1 MSSDKSIL
9 LYGGIAIVV
18 VIAVFIAI
26 VVSFQPSGPY
36 KLDVSMNAPN
46 YNPNATYLF
55 NTTYFNITISNTGS
69 APVRGMQVGF
79 YLDDQAI
86 KYYNVSIPAHES
98 AYIKENYTYSQNGTY
113 NFSVVADPSRILDIA
128 NSSTSSAQ
136 LAINVRNP
144 QQPNLYQ
151 YIPSQNTNETYTF
164 TLFPRGME
172 LSSLMDIEYNVSQF
186 KPLLGQDTGLSF
198 SIMHDLSPLLNL
210 GNGVYSKYSNGTTV
224 YGLWL
229 EGAISNADIK
239 SLLSTYSFPEHSFQ
253 KGNSSAIFA
262 KLNYTTSF
270 CSYSSKGWTKIFIYY
285 NATAGGNCE
294 HMLGSKYDDTEYAL
308 LSNATSSHSS
318 EYAKDANFTYRN
330 STSEGFAISLIGKN
344 YSIYTLSEDGAAG
357 NFASIMGFHH
367 AINISTYHRVCPGY
381 IYVNNSTGL
390 SMCTEYF
397 KSSALQLQNYSLSD
411 SISISKNYT
420 LQLYSFVDLNYSED
434 ALFNAASLFTKLNIT
449 NQYSTWEPLDNN
461 TCSFANSSIGCR
473 YESFNSTSSK
483 YRIKISNGF
492 SSPINIEKIGC
503 SSYLPVNATT
513 SINETLAAGQSINA
527 SFSCKLPSIPIS
539 STVSTYFMN
548 MSYSMS
554 GKQLRGTGTLTYS
567 DFYVG

>member
-1 MSSDKSIL
+1 MSSDKNIL
-9 LYGGIAIVV
+9 VYGGIAIIV

-26 VVSFQPSGPY
+26 VVSVQPYGPY
-36 KLDVSMNAPN
+36 ELDVSINALN

-55 NTTYFNITISNTGS
+55 NTTYFNVTISNTGS
-69 APVRGMQVGF
+69 VPVHGMQVGF

-98 AYIKENYTYSQNGTY
+98 AHIKENYTYSQNGTY
-113 NFSVVADPSRILDIA
+113 NFSVVADPSHILDIA
-128 NSSTSSAQ
+128 NSSVTSAQ
-136 LAINVRNP
+136 LSINVSNP

-172 LSSLMDIEYNVSQF
+172 LSSLMDIEYNASQF
-186 KPLLGQDTGLSF
+186 KPLLGPDTGISF
-198 SIMHDLSPLLNL
+198 SIMHDFSTLLNL
-210 GNGVYSKYSNGTTV
+210 GNGVYSKYANGTTV

-229 EGAISNADIK
+229 EGAMSNADIK
-239 SLLSTYSFPEHSFQ
+239 SLLSTYSFPTHSFQ
-253 KGNSSAIFA
+253 KGNASALFA

-285 NATAGGNCE
+285 NATEGGNCE
-294 HMLGSKYDDTEYAL
+294 SMLGSKYNDTEYAL
-308 LSNATSSHSS
+308 LSNATSFHTA

-344 YSIYTLSEDGAAG
+344 YSIYRLSEDGAAG
-357 NFASIMGFHH
+357 NFASIMGFHP
-367 AINISTYHRVCPGY
+367 AINISTYHRVCPGF

-397 KSSALQLQNYSLSD
+397 KSSVPQLQNYSLSD

-449 NQYSTWEPLDNN
+449 NKYASWEPLDNN

-473 YESFNSTSSK
+473 YESFNSTSGK
-483 YRIKISNGF
+483 YKIRISNGF
-492 SSPINIEKIGC
+492 SSPIKIESIGC
-503 SSYLPVNATT
+503 SSYLPVNVTT
-513 SINETLAAGQSINA
+513 SINQTVASDQSLNA
-527 SFSCKLPSIPIS
+527 SFSCKLPAIPIS
-539 STVSTYFMN
+539 STVSTYYTEMK
-548 MSYSMS
+548 YSMA
-554 GKQLRGTGTLTYS
+554 GKQLYANGTITYA